1 MSCSSGAKTVFLW
14 FQNLVTIAQL
24 FTCVHLCGRAPVRF
38 PLGPARPKRRPQHA
52 HIQVQVPAPF
62 TAWFALCFFSVII
75 VFNGFDVFI
84 KKTPGEPWVFSPSD
98 FFTAYVNVPIFFL
111 LFFFWK
117 VLKRTR
123 AVKAAEADIWSGK
136 HAVDNAVWPEEH
148 PRNVFE
154 HIWFWIA

>member
-1 MSCSSGAKTVFLW
+1 MSCSAGAKTVFIW

-24 FTCVHLCGRAPVRF
+24 FTWVSICVAYLRF
-38 PLGPARPKRRPQHA
+38 RSALLAQNVDRNTLIFKSKFQ
-52 HIQVQVPAPF
+52 PF

-84 KKTPGEPWVFSPSD
+84 KKTPGKPWVFVPSD
-98 FFTAYVNVPIFFL
+98 FFTAYINVPIFFL

-117 VLKRTR
+117 VVKRSR
-123 AVKAAEADIWSGK
+123 LVKAAEADIWSGK
-136 HAVDNAVWPEEH
+136 HAVDNAVWPEDK

-154 HIWFWIA
+154 KIWFWIA